1 MVGWLRMFSI
11 QGFLTWQSKL
21 LMTYKH
27 LSQAERYQIH
37 ALMKAGHD
45 QSQIAKLL
53 DRHKSTISRE
63 LSRNTGSRG
72 YRPKQAC
79 EMSADRAQHSRNAP
93 TVEPW
98 VREAACALLCIQ
110 WSPEQIAS
118 QLPISHETVYQHV
131 YANKAQGGTLWK
143 HLRCQKQ
150 KRKRYANGRDRRGQI
165 PNRRP
170 LSERP
175 LHIEARRQVGHWECD
190 TVIGAS
196 HKGAVVTMVERKSGY
211 AVMAKVEKKTSEL
224 VSSAI
229 VDKLQPMAAR
239 VKTLTFDNGKEFA
252 GHAHIDQ
259 QLQSTAYFARP
270 FASWERG
277 SNENLNGLLRQYVP
291 KKRAMSTVSD
301 EEIRMIQNRLNNRPR
316 KRLGF
321 KTPAE
326 VFHQSL
332 KRVALRT

>member
-1 MVGWLRMFSI
+1 MFI
-11 QGFLTWQSKL
+11 QSFLTWQSKL

-79 EMSADRAQHSRNAP
+79 EMSADRAQNSRNANMVP
-93 TVEPW
+93 AW
-98 VREAACALLCIQ
+98 VNDQAQLLLQLQ

-118 QLPISHETVYQHV
+118 KLPISHETVYQHV
-131 YANKAQGGTLWK
+131 YADKAQGGTLWK
-143 HLRCQKQ
+143 NLRCQKQ
-150 KRKRYANGRDRRGQI
+150 KRKRYASGRDRRGQI

-211 AVMAKVEKKTSEL
+211 AVMTKVEKKTSEL

-229 VDKLQPMAAR
+229 VYKLQPLAAR

-252 GHAHIDQ
+252 GHVQIDQ
-259 QLQSTAYFARP
+259 QLQSTGYFARP

-277 SNENLNGLLRQYVP
+277 SNENLNGLLCQYVP
-291 KKRAMSTVSD
+291 KKRAMSTITDV
-301 EEIRMIQNRLNNRPR
+301 EIRMIQNRLNHRPR

>member
-1 MVGWLRMFSI
+1 MVRWLRMFSI

-37 ALMKAGHD
+37 ALMKAGHN
-45 QSQIAKLL
+45 QSQIAKVL
-53 DRHKSTISRE
+53 DRSKSTISRE

-79 EMSADRAQHSRNAP
+79 EMSADRAQNSRNAN
-93 TVEPW
+93 TVPAW
-98 VREAACALLCIQ
+98 VNDQAQLLLQLQ

-118 QLPISHETVYQHV
+118 KLPISHETVYLRV
-131 YANKAQGGTLWK
+131 YADKAQGGTLWK
-143 HLRCQKQ
+143 NLRCQKQ
-150 KRKRYANGRDRRGQI
+150 KRKRYAGGRDRRGQI

-190 TVIGAS
+190 TVMGAN

-211 AVMAKVEKKTSEL
+211 AVMAKVSNKTSEL

-229 VDKLQPMAAR
+229 VDKLQPLAAR

-252 GHAHIDQ
+252 RHAYIDEK
-259 QLQSTAYFARP
+259 LQSTAYFARP

-291 KKRAMSTVSD
+291 KKRAMSTVTD

-332 KRVALRT
+332 KRVALRA